1 MRKSDRAKTA
11 RKSKPA
17 KRSKPNK
24 PDRGGSQSKN
34 RNVQSE
40 FHKIFQGPIL
50 VPKQLKK

>member
-1 MRKSDRAKTA
+1 MRKSEKDKTA

-17 KRSKPNK
+17 QRSKPNK

-40 FHKIFQGPIL
+40 FHKIWRPIL
-50 VPKQLKK
+50 IPKK